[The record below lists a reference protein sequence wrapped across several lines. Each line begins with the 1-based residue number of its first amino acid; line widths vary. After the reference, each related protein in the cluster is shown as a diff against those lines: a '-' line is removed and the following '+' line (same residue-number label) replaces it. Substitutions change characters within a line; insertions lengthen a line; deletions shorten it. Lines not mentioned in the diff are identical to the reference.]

1 MSLILLFLKYQKKH
15 FYILVLGILL
25 TIMINIM
32 NISLLILSGILLTSV
47 FMFHNNTI
55 EYNYIIPSII
65 IRILSLSKTIIKYCE
80 KIIKHNNTLHILSN
94 LRILIFK
101 KIFPL
106 HPCDISYIYHHEILH
121 LFITDIENIDI
132 LYLQII
138 VPIINVL
145 FIILIILIIL
155 LIKHYLLAIL
165 FMLCLCLPLIFYII
179 YFYKKNKINSFTN
192 MIVKKQFYLIIYNF
206 LLYQKEYKIFENMV
220 QICKKINFF
229 QKQWDIQNK
238 IQHYFNIKSYIIL
251 FTLININFLFIII
264 ISKILFLKHIISI
277 SFIVSLFL
285 CINILNHVILDI
297 NNIIN
302 KIHYI
307 LLSTRNVF
315 EIFKKKPT
323 ITFVKNTFFFKK
335 FISLKIMKLSFYYP
349 TNNTIQ
355 TKVLN
360 NISLTITYN
369 KKIAITGHN
378 GCGKSTLLMLL
389 TRAWDP
395 IMGNIYLNN
404 CNLKNISLY
413 MLRKHIS
420 IVPQKTDVL
429 NDTLKNNLL
438 LNNQNNSNINK
449 QFLIKILC
457 CVGLKKLLEHNTQG
471 LHMLLGENGRLL
483 SGGELRKLA
492 IARILLQNS
501 NLVLLD
507 EPTTNLDK
515 HSCKQILQILFKK
528 FKNKT
533 MIFVTHDINI
543 LKKMDYIYYMDNGSV
558 KAQGSYLDLLKQ
570 KRYYE

>member
-1 MSLILLFLKYQKKH
+1 
-15 FYILVLGILL
+15 
-25 TIMINIM
+25 M
-32 NISLLILSGILLTSV
+32 NISLLIFSGILLTSV

-65 IRILSLSKTIIKYCE
+65 IRILSLFKTIIKYCE
-80 KIIKHNNTLHILSN
+80 KIIKHNNTLYILSN

-106 HPCDISYIYHHEILH
+106 HPCDISHIYHHEILH

-132 LYLQII
+132 LYLQVL
-138 VPIINVL
+138 VPIINVI
-145 FIILIILIIL
+145 FIILMILIIL
-155 LIKHYLLAIL
+155 LIIHYLLAII
-165 FMLCLCLPLIFYII
+165 FVLCLCIPLILYII

-206 LLYQKEYKIFENMV
+206 LLYQKEYKIFEDIV
-220 QICKKINFF
+220 KVCKKINFL
-229 QKQWDIQNK
+229 QKQWDIQNA
-238 IQHYFNIKSYIIL
+238 IQHSSNIKSYIIL

-264 ISKILFLKHIISI
+264 ISKILFLKHMVSI

-307 LLSTRNVF
+307 LLSIQNVF
-315 EIFKKKPT
+315 KIFKKKPT
-323 ITFVKNTFFFKK
+323 VTFVKHTFFFKR
-335 FISLKIMKLSFYYP
+335 FISLKIINLSFYYP
-349 TNNTIQ
+349 TNTIQ
-355 TKVLN
+355 TKILK
-360 NISLTITYN
+360 NISLMITYK

-395 IMGNIYLNN
+395 TIGNIYLNN

-413 MLRKHIS
+413 MLRKQIS
-420 IVPQKTDVL
+420 IVPQKTDIL
-429 NDTLKNNLL
+429 NDTLMNNLL
-438 LNNQNNSNINK
+438 LNNQNNNNINK
-449 QFLIKILC
+449 KFLIKILY
-457 CVGLKKLLEHNTQG
+457 CVGLKKLLENNTQG

-501 NLVLLD
+501 NLILLD
-507 EPTTNLDK
+507 EPTTSLDK
-515 HSCKQILQILFKK
+515 YSCKNILQMLFTK

-543 LKKMDYIYYMDNGSV
+543 LKKMDYIYYIDNGSI

-570 KRYYE
+570 KQYY